1 MTKNIKDINSFT
13 SEVLHKLL
21 SKSTLVDFT
30 VDFIYLLL
38 RLLVCFLVYYFGNK
52 ILKKLLRIYH
62 ETANYK
68 NMDESLKSFMCS
80 VFNLGINIIL
90 LTTCLIILGV
100 KESSLIAFLGTIGI
114 GIGLALKDN
123 LSNFAGG
130 IIILL
135 FKTYKVGDEVE
146 IASHMGY
153 VHAIDIFCTSV
164 RTHNNDL
171 VLIPNGKIV
180 SDKIINY
187 TKTPTRRLKFI
198 VSVGYDD
205 DINLARKVLED
216 MLRSKVG
223 ILTDPKV
230 YTHVDSYGDSSINIA
245 LKGYALNENYWK
257 IYKEVL
263 NDIKPTLD
271 KYNINIPYPQMD
283 VFIKNYKE

>member
-1 MTKNIKDINSFT
+1 MKNNIDNFT
-13 SEVLHKLL
+13 SFSQEVWHKLL
-21 SKSTLVDFT
+21 NKGTMVDVT
-30 VDFIYLLL
+30 VDFIYIVLKVILCLLI
-38 RLLVCFLVYYFGNK
+38 YYFGNK
-52 ILKKLLRIYH
+52 IFKKILHMFH
-62 ETANYK
+62 ETSNYK
-68 NMDESLKSFMCS
+68 SLDESLKSFMSS
-80 VFNLGINIIL
+80 VSNLGINIIL
-90 LTTCLIILGV
+90 ITSCLIILGV

-146 IASHMGY
+146 IADHMGY
-153 VHAIDIFCTSV
+153 VKAIDIFCTSV

-198 VSVGYDD
+198 VSIGYDD
-205 DINLARKVLED
+205 NIDLARKVLEE
-216 MLRSKVG
+216 MLSNNPLVLK
-223 ILTDPKV
+223 DPKV
-230 YTHVDSYGDSSINIA
+230 YTHVDEYADSSINIA
-245 LKGYALNENYWK
+245 LKGWCINENYWT
-257 IYKEVL
+257 IYKQTL
-263 NDIKPTLD
+263 NEIKPTLD

-283 VFIKNYKE
+283 VFIKNK